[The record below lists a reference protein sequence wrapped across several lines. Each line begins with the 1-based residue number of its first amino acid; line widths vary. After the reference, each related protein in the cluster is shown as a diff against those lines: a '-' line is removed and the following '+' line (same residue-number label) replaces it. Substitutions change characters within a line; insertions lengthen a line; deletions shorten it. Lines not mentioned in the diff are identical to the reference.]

1 MKTICAMWRK
11 QTVVNNM
18 KKALYIGFA
27 FFLLMPSYAMASAG
41 DTWSAAFKT
50 LSQSIGSGADTDSR
64 NKTRPTFDA
73 GDFVM
78 KAELAGLGN
87 GSHEYD
93 KIYSIV
99 AEKRFKNGVCL
110 RPVQISCYAKS
121 GHLDDTSHTRYKAN
135 GDVAA
140 CQVYCADGFTGSDCS
155 TKITDA
161 TSDGSTKSPASDWRS
176 EEYTFSGQEGSTSY
190 ESDTLSAVMYAYA
203 HKWYKNQEAD
213 ILLGVTKF
221 TPNGVKVAPVTVVCG
236 SRRANKDDHIFVKLK
251 SVPAGE
257 VLLCTNGYTPNQDK
271 TDCVEFDSAQVA
283 GVVVQNESGSYTKKT
298 DEKQMSLYDTLKA
311 KPGYDEKIH
320 QIIDTGSTLAIVCKN
335 HLHGFVSPDSLECV
349 ECISENSAKSGV
361 ARPAN
366 GIAYGVCV
374 KCPTGKIFDVEANQ
388 CEDALA
394 LSKSDMQYGQDMRT
408 KSSAVVNQCWTK
420 VSDPDEYKNCILNKQ
435 DVGGVKVLKAIGKKV
450 TGLKAITKL

>member
-18 KKALYIGFA
+18 KQALYIGFA

-41 DTWSAAFKT
+41 DTWSAASKT

-78 KAELAGLGN
+78 TAALAGLGN

-99 AEKRFKNGVCL
+99 AEKRFKNGACL
-110 RPVQISCYAKS
+110 RPVQISCYASS
-121 GHLDDTSHTRYKAN
+121 GYMDDTSHTRYKAN

-155 TKITDA
+155 IKTA
-161 TSDGSTKSPASDWRS
+161 EASADGSTKSPASDWRS
-176 EEYTFSGQEGSTSY
+176 SDYTFSGHEGNKNY
-190 ESDTLSAVMYAYA
+190 EESNLKGAMYVYA
-203 HKWYKNQEAD
+203 PKWYKNQEAD

-221 TPNGVKVAPVTVVCG
+221 TQNGVTVAPVTVVCG
-236 SRRANKDDHIFVKLK
+236 SRRKNKDDHIFVKIK
-251 SVPAGE
+251 SNSSGE
-257 VLLCTNGYTPNQDK
+257 VLLCTNGYVPNQDK
-271 TDCVEFDSAQVA
+271 TDCVEYNSDQVA
-283 GVVVQNESGSYTKKT
+283 GVVVQNESGAYTKKT

-361 ARPAN
+361 ARPDN
-366 GIAYGVCV
+366 GVAYGVCV
-374 KCPTGKIFDVEANQ
+374 KCQTGKVFDITTNQ

-394 LSKSDMQYGQDMRT
+394 LSKSDMQYGQNMRT

-420 VSDPDEYKNCILNKQ
+420 VSDPEDYEKCILNVQK
-435 DVGGVKVLKAIGKKV
+435 
-450 TGLKAITKL
+450 

>member
-1 MKTICAMWRK
+1 MWRK

-78 KAELAGLGN
+78 KSELAGLGN

-99 AEKRFKNGVCL
+99 AEKQFKNGACL
-110 RPVQISCYAKS
+110 RPVQISCYASS
-121 GHLDDTSHTRYKAN
+121 GYMDDTSHTRYKAN
-135 GDVAA
+135 GDVTG

-155 TKITDA
+155 IKTA
-161 TSDGSTKSPASDWRS
+161 EESANGSTKSPASDWRS
-176 EEYTFSGQEGSTSY
+176 SDYTFSGREGDTDY
-190 ESDTLSAVMYAYA
+190 EKNNLKGAMYAYA

-221 TPNGVKVAPVTVVCG
+221 TQNGVKVAPVTVVCG
-236 SRRANKDDHIFVKLK
+236 SRRKNKDDHIFVKIQ
-251 SVPAGE
+251 SNSSGE
-257 VLLCTNGYTPNQDK
+257 VLLCTNGYVPNQDK
-271 TDCVEFDSAQVA
+271 TDCVEYSSDQVA
-283 GVVVQNESGSYTKKT
+283 GVVVQNESGAYAKKT
-298 DEKQMSLYDTLKA
+298 DEKVMSLYDTLKA
-311 KPGYDEKIH
+311 KPGYDEKVH
-320 QIIDTGSTLAIVCKN
+320 QIIDTGTTLVIACKN
-335 HLHGFVSPDSLECV
+335 HLYGFVSPDSLECI
-349 ECISENSAKSGV
+349 ECISENSKKSGV
-361 ARPAN
+361 ARPDN
-366 GIAYGVCV
+366 GVAYGVCV
-374 KCPTGKIFDVEANQ
+374 KCQTGKVFDINTNQ

-394 LSKSDMQYGQDMRT
+394 LSKSDMQYGQNMRT

-420 VSDPDEYKNCILNKQ
+420 VSDPEDYEKCILNVQK
-435 DVGGVKVLKAIGKKV
+435 
-450 TGLKAITKL
+450 